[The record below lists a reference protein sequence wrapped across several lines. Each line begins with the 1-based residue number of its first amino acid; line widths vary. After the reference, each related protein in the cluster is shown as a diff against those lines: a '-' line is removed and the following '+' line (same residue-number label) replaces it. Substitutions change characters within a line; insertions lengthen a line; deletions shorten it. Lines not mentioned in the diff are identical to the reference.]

1 MGPSRHRRSGQV
13 KIASQ
18 GSGAAKMLKH
28 SPKYGVTL
36 LHIEI
41 ILTLKKNVKGAL
53 TSFDISVFCDGQ
65 NDTKRGKAMK
75 MSETIG
81 ELATA
86 LAKAQGQIEAA
97 TKGSINPAFKSKYA
111 DINALRDVIREPL
124 ATNDLSILQFPRTS
138 DNRVEVETMILHKS
152 GEFMSEIL
160 SMPVGKPDAHGIGS
174 ALTYARRYGM
184 SAILNLAADDDDGNA
199 AVAGQAKAQE
209 KPVEATRV
217 TYASALEA
225 AKKGKD
231 AFNKWWRENK
241 DVRSTISE
249 TQMVALKK
257 SAEDAELATF
267 GSEDPVGNI

>member
-1 MGPSRHRRSGQV
+1 
-13 KIASQ
+13 
-18 GSGAAKMLKH
+18 
-28 SPKYGVTL
+28 
-36 LHIEI
+36 
-41 ILTLKKNVKGAL
+41 
-53 TSFDISVFCDGQ
+53 
-65 NDTKRGKAMK
+65 MK

-97 TKGSINPAFKSKYA
+97 TKGSVNPAFKSKYA
-111 DINALRDVIREPL
+111 DINALRDAIREPL

-152 GEFMSEIL
+152 GEFMSEVL

-199 AVAGQAKAQE
+199 AVAGQTKAQD
-209 KPVEATRV
+209 KTLEATRI
-217 TYASALEA
+217 TFASAMVA
-225 AKKGKD
+225 AKEGKD

-249 TQMVALKK
+249 SQMVALKK
-257 SAEDAELATF
+257 AAEETEAMTF
-267 GSEDPVGNI
+267 GTKDLIDEI

>member
-1 MGPSRHRRSGQV
+1 
-13 KIASQ
+13 
-18 GSGAAKMLKH
+18 
-28 SPKYGVTL
+28 
-36 LHIEI
+36 
-41 ILTLKKNVKGAL
+41 
-53 TSFDISVFCDGQ
+53 
-65 NDTKRGKAMK
+65 MK

-97 TKGSINPAFKSKYA
+97 TKGSVNPAFKSKYA
-111 DINALRDVIREPL
+111 DINALRDAIREPL

-152 GEFMSEIL
+152 GEFMSEVL
-160 SMPVGKPDAHGIGS
+160 SMPVGKLDAHGKPDAHGIGS

-199 AVAGQAKAQE
+199 AVAGQTKAQD
-209 KPVEATRV
+209 KTLEATRI
-217 TYASALEA
+217 TFASAMVA
-225 AKKGKD
+225 AKEGKN

-249 TQMVALKK
+249 SQMVALKK
-257 SAEDAELATF
+257 AAEETEAMTV
-267 GSEDPVGNI
+267 GTKDPIDKI